1 MALNYSRAATGR
13 INAIASVTDPTESW
27 SYSYDDLDRLLGASN
42 AGNASYNQTFTYDI
56 ANNITYNSAVGTYT
70 YPLAGSAHPH
80 APLTAG
86 SKAFAYNANGD
97 IVSDGSR
104 TFAYDGE
111 NRPANVSGTLYTYGP
126 DGERIGKVASTGATL
141 YLGGDVEFSGG
152 VWTKYLNP
160 DAKRVG
166 SVTSWLH
173 ADHLASIRLITG
185 SAGQQLERAN
195 YLPYGQQFGGA
206 LTQSK
211 GWINQKFDP
220 ETGLQYLH
228 ARYYDP
234 VIGLFLTPDT
244 YDPAEA
250 DVGTNRYAY
259 AEDDPINMS
268 DPNGHSKH
276 HHHSSSGSSAG
287 GNGNN
292 GSQTHSRTTS
302 VSLTSQSIMGSWFGG
317 RAKAPTQQL
326 RLLPRELARRLS
338 YGLEGIPGSVKSR
351 INISK
356 EGMAHVVSRHFNPTR
371 TGKSQFTV
379 TESKLRGILESEQ
392 AVEARVGVLV
402 DELDTPMVYVRK
414 IVLPEPVG
422 TTRVGTGGKLQP
434 THSMTI
440 LTDSFGN
447 LKSTFPGEMTEG
459 YLKQFNQRLVWPES
473 GGRY

>member
-1 MALNYSRAATGR
+1 
-13 INAIASVTDPTESW
+13 
-27 SYSYDDLDRLLGASN
+27 
-42 AGNASYNQTFTYDI
+42 
-56 ANNITYNSAVGTYT
+56 
-70 YPLAGSAHPH
+70 
-80 APLTAG
+80 
-86 SKAFAYNANGD
+86 
-97 IVSDGSR
+97 
-104 TFAYDGE
+104 
-111 NRPANVSGTLYTYGP
+111 
-126 DGERIGKVASTGATL
+126 
-141 YLGGDVEFSGG
+141 
-152 VWTKYLNP
+152 
-160 DAKRVG
+160 
-166 SVTSWLH
+166 
-173 ADHLASIRLITG
+173 
-185 SAGQQLERAN
+185 
-195 YLPYGQQFGGA
+195 
-206 LTQSK
+206 
-211 GWINQKFDP
+211 
-220 ETGLQYLH
+220 
-228 ARYYDP
+228 
-234 VIGLFLTPDT
+234 
-244 YDPAEA
+244 
-250 DVGTNRYAY
+250 
-259 AEDDPINMS
+259 
-268 DPNGHSKH
+268 
-276 HHHSSSGSSAG
+276 
-287 GNGNN
+287 
-292 GSQTHSRTTS
+292 
-302 VSLTSQSIMGSWFGG
+302 MGSWFGG